1 LSDPYFVVGKEA
13 VRKIYFGGCPLSF
26 MLIFDILPEVFVSY
40 AATLLNLFFGL
51 AQEDLELERKLG

>member
-1 LSDPYFVVGKEA
+1 VGKEA

-51 AQEDLELERKLG
+51 AQEDLEFG